1 MKDNLSLVIT
11 MIILVLLIVIFPLYN
26 FFERQDDMSYNLVL
40 KSTTMFADEI
50 INSGYITQDMYD
62 KFVLELANT
71 GNIYD
76 IQIEAHR
83 KVLTY
88 DPKNMLTD
96 TYIEQSYIDYT
107 DDIFNKVSE
116 NTGLSDTNFMG
127 RTLKNNIYTLNE
139 KDEIYVRVKN
149 SNTTLAGAL
158 FNAIIPTS
166 KKTRI
171 DVNYGG
177 MVKNNSWAKV
187 DATYIGHKQAPTVP
201 EVYLSSPD
209 NLENNL
215 ITNLDGVYEIEK
227 TKIVDNGYFIVAK
240 SNAFEGNSVNRYM
253 WKITNKSTLKSFK
266 RESVEDGKLTDTG
279 FNLNDVYT
287 LEVYAIDNQSYKS
300 ENTSIDIK
308 IIDNEDTSEITVKKG
323 DIDNNGIIDTL
334 DQTLLQNYLDNS
346 ATFSS
351 VMLKSADVNDDGVV
365 DKKDL
370 ELIIELINN
379 EGYILGDVNAD
390 LKIDIND
397 LTTVQDS
404 INGIITLS
412 DDEKKRADM
421 NGDDVIDLTD
431 LSALSDKMN
440 K

>member
-50 INSGYITQDMYD
+50 INSGYITQEMYD
-62 KFVLELANT
+62 KFVSELANT

-83 KVLTY
+83 KILTY
-88 DPKNMLTD
+88 DHKNMLSD
-96 TYIEQSYIDYT
+96 TYVEQSYIDYT
-107 DDIFNKVSE
+107 DDIFNKVNE
-116 NTGLSDTNFMG
+116 NTGVSDTNFMG

-139 KDEIYVRVKN
+139 KDEIYIRVKN
-149 SNTTLAGAL
+149 SNITLAGAM

-171 DVNYGG
+171 SVNYGG
-177 MVKNNSWAKV
+177 IVKNNAWAKV
-187 DATYIGHKQAPTVP
+187 DATYLGHKQAPTAP
-201 EVYLSSPD
+201 EVYLVSPD
-209 NLENNL
+209 NSENNL
-215 ITNLDGVYEIEK
+215 ITNTEGVYEIEK
-227 TKIVDNGYFIVAK
+227 TKIVDDGYFIIAK

-253 WKITNKSTLKSFK
+253 WKITNKNTLKSFK
-266 RESVEDGKLTDTG
+266 RESGEDGKLTDTG
-279 FNLNDVYT
+279 YNLNDVYT

-308 IIDNEDTSEITVKKG
+308 IIDNEDSSEITVKKG

-334 DQTLLQNYLDNS
+334 DQTLLQNYLDNT

-351 VMLKSADVNDDGVV
+351 VMLKSADVNDDQVV

-397 LTTVQDS
+397 LTMVQDS
-404 INGIITLS
+404 INGVITLS
-412 DDEKKRADM
+412 DEEKKRADM

-431 LSALSDKMN
+431 LSSLSDKMN